1 MLIFIDT
8 EFTQFNDPELISIG
22 LVTEDASHEFY
33 AELPVDRT
41 KCSDFVVDKV
51 LPSLGKVSGVQ
62 CTPAELKIRLLAW
75 FEQFSDQS
83 PKIC

>member
-33 AELPVDRT
+33 AELPVDKKNAAISLSI
-41 KCSDFVVDKV
+41 KCCLASVKYPV
-51 LPSLGKVSGVQ
+51 
-62 CTPAELKIRLLAW
+62 CNANLLN
-75 FEQFSDQS
+75 
-83 PKIC
+83 